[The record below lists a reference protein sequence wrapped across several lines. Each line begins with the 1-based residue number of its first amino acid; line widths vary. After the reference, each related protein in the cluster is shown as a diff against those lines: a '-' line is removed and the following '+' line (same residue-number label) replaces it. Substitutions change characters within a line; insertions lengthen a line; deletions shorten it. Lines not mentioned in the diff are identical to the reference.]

1 MKPTDEERREV
12 AAKLRAKHRERTR
25 PGVFVPQDAGMQVWD
40 YLRDLEACLPDGESA
55 FTVLADLID
64 PEPEQTCRWVSV
76 EESLPESAG
85 KYIVA
90 YHPRYCDCVNEAVTL
105 IGMDSFRGKTAW
117 AKRKHQRVT
126 HWMPKPELPKMDEIG
141 NVCIR
146 VNVGVEPA
154 EEFDTIARALGY
166 AKERTCRAEV
176 RHRDDEDMSWACLV
190 CSACGEKLHYR
201 EIVTEYGE
209 ESCEMLPYCAGCG
222 ARVEGAG
229 E

>member
-1 MKPTDEERREV
+1 MSASIEECMEV
-12 AAKLRAKHRERTR
+12 ARRLRGIEAVQFDEGELVDCGEVEMELGLASDDGAWYRFED
-25 PGVFVPQDAGMQVWD
+25 V
-40 YLRDLEACLPDGESA
+40 LR
-55 FTVLADLID
+55 LADLID

-166 AKERTCRAEV
+166 AKERTCRPTHDRGRWEC
-176 RHRDDEDMSWACLV
+176 DE
-190 CSACGEKLHYR
+190 CGCVIEPGFYPQFRGNGVLHYCPNCGR
-201 EIVTEYGE
+201 KVVGE
-209 ESCEMLPYCAGCG
+209 
-222 ARVEGAG
+222 
-229 E
+229 

>member
-1 MKPTDEERREV
+1 MSASIEERMEV
-12 AAKLRAKHRERTR
+12 ARRLRGIEAVQFDEGELVDCGEVEMELGLASDDGAWYRFED
-25 PGVFVPQDAGMQVWD
+25 V
-40 YLRDLEACLPDGESA
+40 LR
-55 FTVLADLID
+55 LADLID
-64 PEPEQTCRWVSV
+64 PELEQTCRWVSV

-154 EEFDTIARALGY
+154 EEFDAIARALGY
-166 AKERTCRAEV
+166 VKERTCRIV
-176 RHRDDEDMSWACLV
+176 DEYVDLAPTYIRKFGRCDQ
-190 CSACGEKLHYR
+190 CGESIEANHR
-201 EIVTEYGE
+201 
-209 ESCEMLPYCAGCG
+209 YCSNCG